1 MSLEVEL
8 SCGCEPCPIDLD
20 GFGFNTEWEDPFF
33 VGRQCCWHKQ
43 IKGTK
48 GCVSPDIQNGQPAI
62 YVNLDFDW
70 FYISKKKENEWASCP
85 EVLAMKPSEDGKI
98 IRVKLRSVAFTVSA
112 SELRR
117 WAKRIGAKRK

>member
-1 MSLEVEL
+1 MSLEVES

-20 GFGFNTEWEDPFF
+20 GFGFQTEWEDPFF
-33 VGRQCCWHKQ
+33 VGRQCLWHKQ

-48 GCVSPDIQNGQPAI
+48 GCISPDIQNGQPAI
-62 YVNLDFDW
+62 YVEFKDE
-70 FYISKKKENEWASCP
+70 S
-85 EVLAMKPSEDGKI
+85 
-98 IRVKLRSVAFTVSA
+98 FTVPV